1 MEHPRPVVSLTAA
14 FAYLLGQHLQGK
26 VRMDEMPIKLR
37 EEDYELISRGGNVP
51 YRIAS
56 RIRDEIKD
64 IGAKGELPAAAV
76 RLSMEADV
84 AALMDVMG
92 ACERIVKTPV
102 PLAYSRHT
110 SRFLSLYALTLPFI
124 LVDKEGLK
132 TILGVAMITWA
143 LFAIEEIAHMIEDP
157 FTDKSF
163 SLPLAAYAE
172 TIHGSCEQIIGH
184 PLTWDYQEPIEYVEE
199 VDDIAELEEAEE
211 EEQEEEEEEE
221 EPEEPAPPPPKHP
234 DGIEIRFP

>member
-1 MEHPRPVVSLTAA
+1 
-14 FAYLLGQHLQGK
+14 
-26 VRMDEMPIKLR
+26 MDEMPIKLR
-37 EEDYELISRGGNVP
+37 EEDYDLIAKGGNVP

-64 IGAKGELPAAAV
+64 IGPKGELPASAV
-76 RLSMEADV
+76 RISMEGDV
-84 AALMDVMG
+84 TTLMDVMG

-102 PLAYSRHT
+102 PLPYSRHT
-110 SRFLSLYALTLPFI
+110 SRFLSLYAMTLPFI
-124 LVDKEGLK
+124 LVDSQGLK
-132 TILGVAMITWA
+132 TIVGVAMITWA

-184 PLTWDYQEPIEYVEE
+184 PLTWDYEEPIEYVEQ
-199 VDDIAELEEAEE
+199 VDDIAELE
-211 EEQEEEEEEE
+211 EEEEEEE
-221 EPEEPAPPPPKHP
+221 EPEDPPPPKHP